1 MNFASNSVIDN
12 ITEIFKSMFSS
23 IDNSIYP
30 ALDKIA
36 FINTD
41 IINSPYLE
49 KIFGSSSVSGILL
62 IANSLLIGFILYFTV
77 RYLLSNFS
85 IVTEA
90 QNPYN
95 FFIKIILIG
104 IFMNSSYFICEQIIN
119 LNALVSSSI
128 REIGHEFLSVD
139 ICFSNLL
146 DVLNSIVSIETE
158 GQNFFSIDG
167 IIKTIVSVGF
177 INLIFTYSIRYI
189 LIKVFVLISPFA
201 ILCTANSSTSNFFKS
216 WLKCFISLLITETFS
231 SLILIVM
238 HSLEYNPSDVVSK
251 LLFVGS
257 VFALMRANNYI
268 KDFLGGIS
276 LDVQNSMYALRG
288 MSKIR

>member
-1 MNFASNSVIDN
+1 MNFASNSIMDT
-12 ITEIFKSMFSS
+12 ITEIFKSLFSS

-36 FINTD
+36 FIDTS

-62 IANSLLIGFILYFTV
+62 IANSLLVGFILYFTI

-85 IVTEA
+85 IVES

-95 FFIKIILIG
+95 FFIKIIFIG
-104 IFMNSSYFICEQIIN
+104 IFMNSSYFICEQILN

-128 REIGHEFLSVD
+128 REVGHEFLSTD
-139 ICFSNLL
+139 ICFSNLIN
-146 DVLNSIVSIETE
+146 VLNSIVSIETE
-158 GQNFFSIDG
+158 RQTFFSIDG

-177 INLIFTYSIRYI
+177 LNLIFTYSIRYI

-201 ILCTANSSTSNFFKS
+201 ILCTSTPSTSSFFKS
-216 WLKCFISLLITETFS
+216 WLKCFISLLITEIFS

-238 HSLEYNPSDVVSK
+238 LSLEYNPSDVVSK

-257 VFALMRANNYI
+257 VFALMKSNNYI
-268 KDFLGGIS
+268 KELLGGIS
-276 LDVQNSMYALRG
+276 LDIQNSMYALRG
-288 MSKIR
+288 MTRIR